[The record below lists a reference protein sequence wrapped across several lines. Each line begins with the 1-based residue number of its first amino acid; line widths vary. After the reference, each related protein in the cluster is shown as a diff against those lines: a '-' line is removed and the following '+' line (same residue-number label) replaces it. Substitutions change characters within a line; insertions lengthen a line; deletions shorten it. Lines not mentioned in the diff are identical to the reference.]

1 MTHPG
6 RNQISL
12 QNRIRGVTIV
22 RMSSGRIFRFGPSRA
37 SGGDHRPRR
46 LFVFLH
52 GCGATAQ
59 SMIPIALKFQA
70 RFPSAALVVPSG
82 FDPEARGGVAQD
94 WYPTRGLTPDNHGE
108 RVAAVLPDIED
119 LVRRE
124 QTHFGVPAGRTVL
137 IGFSQGGTVA
147 LESVKSPGLA
157 AAVVAFSA
165 RFARLPGSGTH
176 IASRIHLVH
185 GEYDS
190 VVSRVYAERAARVLL
205 GLHVPVT
212 LDIVQDLGHSLTHHA
227 ISLGSLRLLQ
237 GIYER
242 RRAVLH

>member
-1 MTHPG
+1 
-6 RNQISL
+6 
-12 QNRIRGVTIV
+12 
-22 RMSSGRIFRFGPSRA
+22 MSSGRVFRFAPTKE
-37 SGGDHRPRR
+37 HPTNH

-59 SMIPIALKFQA
+59 SMIPIAFRFQA

-94 WYPTRGLTPDNHGE
+94 WYPTRGLNCDNHRE
-108 RVAAVLPDIED
+108 RVAAVLPDVED

-124 QTHFGVPAGRTVL
+124 QTNFDIAWNRTVL

-147 LESVKSPGLA
+147 LEAVKAPGLA
-157 AAVVAFSA
+157 GAVVAFSS
-165 RFARLPGSGTH
+165 RFARLPVKDAP
-176 IASRIHLVH
+176 IRSRIHLVH

-190 VVSRVYAERAARVLL
+190 VVSRVYAERAARVLSA
-205 GLHVPVT
+205 LHVPVT
-212 LDIVQDLGHSLTHHA
+212 LDIVEDLGHALTHRA

-242 RRAVLH
+242 RRATLH

>member
-1 MTHPG
+1 
-6 RNQISL
+6 
-12 QNRIRGVTIV
+12 
-22 RMSSGRIFRFGPSRA
+22 MSSGRVFRFAPTPE
-37 SGGDHRPRR
+37 HRINH

-59 SMIPIALKFQA
+59 SMVPIALQFQA

-82 FDPEARGGVAQD
+82 FDPDARGGAAQD
-94 WYPTRGLTPDNHGE
+94 WYPTRGLNTDNHGE
-108 RVAAVLPDIED
+108 RVAAVLPDVDD

-124 QTHFGVPAGRTVL
+124 QTYFSIPATRTVL

-147 LESVKSPGLA
+147 LEAVKTAGLVG
-157 AAVVAFSA
+157 AVVAFSS
-165 RFARLPGSGTH
+165 RFARLPATGSQ
-176 IASRIHLVH
+176 IAARIHLVH

-190 VVSRVYAERAARVLL
+190 VVSRVYAERAARVLT

-212 LDIVQDLGHSLTHHA
+212 LDIVKDLGHSLTHHA

-242 RRAVLH
+242 QRATLH

>member
-1 MTHPG
+1 M
-6 RNQISL
+6 
-12 QNRIRGVTIV
+12 
-22 RMSSGRIFRFGPSRA
+22 SGRVFRFAPTPEHQA
-37 SGGDHRPRR
+37 KH

-59 SMIPIALKFQA
+59 SMIPIAFKFQA

-82 FDPEARGGVAQD
+82 FNPDARGGVAQD
-94 WYPTRGLTPDNHGE
+94 WYPTRGLNCDNHGE
-108 RVAAVLPDIED
+108 RVAAVLPDLED

-124 QTHFGVPAGRTVL
+124 QTSLGVPVSRTVL

-147 LESVKSPGLA
+147 LESVKTAEVAG
-157 AAVVAFSA
+157 AVVAFSS
-165 RFARLPGSGTH
+165 RFARLPARGARIG
-176 IASRIHLVH
+176 SRIHLVH

-190 VVSRVYAERAARVLL
+190 VVSRVYAERAARVLV

-212 LDIVQDLGHSLTHHA
+212 LDIVEDLGHALSHRA

-237 GIYER
+237 GIYEG
-242 RRAVLH
+242 RRATLH

>member
-1 MTHPG
+1 
-6 RNQISL
+6 
-12 QNRIRGVTIV
+12 
-22 RMSSGRIFRFGPSRA
+22 MSSGRVYRFGPADDRT
-37 SGGDHRPRR
+37 RR

-59 SMIPIALKFQA
+59 SMIPIAFKFQA

-82 FDPEARGGVAQD
+82 FDPDARGGVAQD
-94 WYPTRGLTPDNHGE
+94 WYPTQGLNVDNHRE
-108 RVAAVLPDIED
+108 RVAAVLPDVED

-124 QTHFGVPAGRTVL
+124 QTNFGVPSVRTVL

-147 LESVKSPGLA
+147 LEAAVRTPGIA
-157 AAVVAFSA
+157 GAVVAFSS
-165 RFARLPGSGTH
+165 RFARLPGKGAK

-185 GEYDS
+185 GEFDS
-190 VVSRVYAERAARVLL
+190 VVSRVYAERAARVLA

-212 LDIVQDLGHSLTHHA
+212 LDIVEHLGHSLTHHA

-237 GIYER
+237 GIFER
-242 RRAVLH
+242 RRATLH

>member
-1 MTHPG
+1 M
-6 RNQISL
+6 
-12 QNRIRGVTIV
+12 
-22 RMSSGRIFRFGPSRA
+22 SGRVFRFAPTQEHPA
-37 SGGDHRPRR
+37 NH

-59 SMIPIALKFQA
+59 SMIPIAFRFQA

-94 WYPTRGLTPDNHGE
+94 WYPTRGLNCDNHRE
-108 RVAAVLPDIED
+108 RVAAVLPDVED

-124 QTHFGVPAGRTVL
+124 QTHFEVPWSRTVL

-147 LESVKSPGLA
+147 LEAIKAPALA
-157 AAVVAFSA
+157 GAVVAFSS
-165 RFARLPGSGTH
+165 RFARLPAEGTP
-176 IASRIHLVH
+176 IRSRVHLVH
-185 GEYDS
+185 GEHDC
-190 VVSRVYAERAARVLL
+190 VVSRVHAERAARVLT

-212 LDIVQDLGHSLTHHA
+212 LDIVEDLGHALTHRA

-242 RRAVLH
+242 RRATLH